1 MHINRCKHN
10 ILGGGHGIWAFWV
23 EGEEHEKWHEKWI
36 RCVHTHVSSSSD
48 DECPLRVECTD
59 KEHHTCTFI
68 SGRMEE
74 NEHARKYKKVNQK
87 PSCKP
92 VNEKVLKKYT
102 DCEAPPPQLPPITNF
117 VNCLM
122 LML

>member
-1 MHINRCKHN
+1 MVS
-10 ILGGGHGIWAFWV
+10 GHFGWK
-23 EGEEHEKWHEKWI
+23 EKNMKSGMKSGFGV
-36 RCVHTHVSSSSD
+36 CTHTS
-48 DECPLRVECTD
+48 PRPAMMNAPQCTD

-92 VNEKVLKKYT
+92 VNENK
-102 DCEAPPPQLPPITNF
+102 
-117 VNCLM
+117 
-122 LML
+122 

>member
-1 MHINRCKHN
+1 MVS
-10 ILGGGHGIWAFWV
+10 GHFGWK
-23 EGEEHEKWHEKWI
+23 EKNMKSGMKSGFG
-36 RCVHTHVSSSSD
+36 VHTHVSSSSD

-74 NEHARKYKKVNQK
+74 NEHARKYKEVNQK

-92 VNEKVLKKYT
+92 VNEKVLK
-102 DCEAPPPQLPPITNF
+102 
-117 VNCLM
+117 
-122 LML
+122 

>member
-1 MHINRCKHN
+1 MKSGMKSGFGVCT
-10 ILGGGHGIWAFWV
+10 
-23 EGEEHEKWHEKWI
+23 
-36 RCVHTHVSSSSD
+36 HTS
-48 DECPLRVECTD
+48 PRPAMMNAPQRVECTD

>member
-1 MHINRCKHN
+1 MKSGMKSGFGVCT
-10 ILGGGHGIWAFWV
+10 
-23 EGEEHEKWHEKWI
+23 
-36 RCVHTHVSSSSD
+36 HTS
-48 DECPLRVECTD
+48 PRPAMMNAPQCTD

-92 VNEKVLKKYT
+92 VNEKVYT
-102 DCEAPPPQLPPITNF
+102 EKVHRCEAPPTIAPHYYKF
-117 VNCLM
+117 F
-122 LML
+122 